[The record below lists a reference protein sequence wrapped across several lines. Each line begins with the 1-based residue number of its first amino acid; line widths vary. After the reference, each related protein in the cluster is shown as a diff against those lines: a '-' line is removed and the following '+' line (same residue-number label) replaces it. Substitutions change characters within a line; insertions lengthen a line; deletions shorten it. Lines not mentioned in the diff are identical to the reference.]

1 MKLKFNKDGKTHIQ
15 CVNAITIELDN
26 GSKFRMQEFGD
37 SLKIIATDEMND
49 EITIRPIQSNVV
61 MVSVSK

>member
-1 MKLKFNKDGKTHIQ
+1 MEVKIHKEGKLRHQD
-15 CVNAITIELDN
+15 VNVITIELAN

-49 EITIRPIQSNVV
+49 EITIRPIQANVV